1 MELIGDKRKFDSS
14 RNREENDTRNLA
26 SALLRGDKYLRET
39 LWLWLRGSA
48 FLRKLYE
55 LPFARKPMTGLSH
68 LLVPSGRKRRL
79 RVRRGPGIGL
89 IFEINPRWEI
99 HIWEGDYEL
108 AVQQVL
114 ADRLMPGAV
123 FYDVGGGFGFY
134 SSLAARLGAQV
145 FAFEPDEENAKSLR
159 RHAELNA
166 LTPKIEIVRLAV
178 LAASG
183 VTHFKPAPQ
192 ERGHG
197 NGQVP
202 EGREQ
207 AITVHCTSL
216 DDFVVLNP
224 LPNLIKIDVEGSES
238 EVLKGAEELFER
250 CRPSVICEAHDA
262 ANALFVSDWFERKG
276 YSVVCIGKRSEYP
289 VHLVATPK

>member
-1 MELIGDKRKFDSS
+1 M
-14 RNREENDTRNLA
+14 
-26 SALLRGDKYLRET
+26 RET

-55 LPFARKPMTGLSH
+55 FPLARKPMTDLSH
-68 LLVPSGRKRRL
+68 LLVPSRRKRRL

-89 IFEINPRWEI
+89 MFEINPRWEI
-99 HIWEGDYEL
+99 HLWEGDYEL
-108 AVQQVL
+108 AVQQFLV
-114 ADRLMPGAV
+114 DRLMPGAV

-159 RHAELNA
+159 HHAELNA

-178 LAASG
+178 LAVSG
-183 VTHFKPAPQ
+183 VTHFEPASQ

-197 NGQVP
+197 NGQVS
-202 EGREQ
+202 EGGGQ

-216 DDFVVLNP
+216 DDFVGLNP
-224 LPNLIKIDVEGSES
+224 LPNLIKIDVEGAES
-238 EVLKGAEELFER
+238 EVLKGAEDLFDR
-250 CRPSVICEAHDA
+250 CRPSVICEAHDVV
-262 ANALFVSDWFERKG
+262 NALFVSDWLVRKG
-276 YSVVCIGKRSEYP
+276 YSVEYIGNRSEYP
-289 VHLVATPK
+289 AHLVATPQ